1 MAAIQK
7 IKNKKGYSYRVI
19 IRNKGLKTITKT
31 FPKRQLASQF
41 IHKIE
46 SDRQTRASYSSKN
59 DTLTFRELTSEYLN
73 NDYQG
78 TRVKQQKARAKHW
91 VDYLGDRYIV
101 GICSGPLILDTFQAT
116 FSNSAIF

>member
-1 MAAIQK
+1 MATIQK
-7 IKNKKGYSYRVI
+7 VKNKKGFSYRVI

-59 DTLTFRELTSEYLN
+59 DTMSFSELVSEYLD

-78 TRVKQQKARAKHW
+78 SRVEQQKARAKHW
-91 VDYLGDRYIV
+91 VVVVR
-101 GICSGPLILDTFQAT
+101 
-116 FSNSAIF
+116 